1 MLSIHVYV
9 MACFFCL
16 VVLVTHNLGCF
27 FAGQCENPHPRG
39 GKLESCCCRGVLG
52 AQDMMIG
59 LHPRHE
65 SLESMIFLFN
75 WVIFRFQPLVFGG
88 DCHFCLNVT
97 FLFSPEN

>member
-1 MLSIHVYV
+1 M
-9 MACFFCL
+9 
-16 VVLVTHNLGCF
+16 
-27 FAGQCENPHPRG
+27 
-39 GKLESCCCRGVLG
+39 LESRRGDLR

-59 LHPRHE
+59 LHPREPNHE

-97 FLFSPEN
+97 KKTPPKTNDKFARENGRDHRFWLMC